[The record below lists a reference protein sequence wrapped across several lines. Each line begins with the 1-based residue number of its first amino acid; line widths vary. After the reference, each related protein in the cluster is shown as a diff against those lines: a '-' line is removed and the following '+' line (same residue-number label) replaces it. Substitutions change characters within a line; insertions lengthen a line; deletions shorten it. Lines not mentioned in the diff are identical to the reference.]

1 MKKYMFMAGLF
12 SLTLLACSDDDISSA
27 QSDSGSSTIENN
39 SSSSTSDLERSSSLL
54 EESSSSLEKVSSS
67 SKLEISSSSS
77 FHPLCKVSGDWGSRG
92 ECSEIWPRGDGDLW
106 SNGDLKVNTS
116 IYIDDTASFG
126 ERAGE
131 FFFETDSAEGGRS
144 QIVWSD
150 GKYVLPEFNGLLY
163 AIIQLVRGDLPYNP
177 FCNIG
182 FNIAGFDSSGLA
194 ISADISAWNG
204 LCVLYEG
211 SINPTIQ
218 LDLGDSVNQ
227 SIGYALPSVKV
238 SSQKEP
244 QCFEWNQF
252 KQLNLDEDVEIIS
265 GEAAA
270 KKVVRIVFHFQ
281 EKPNTEFD
289 GSEGIEFIAIGTNRD
304 E

>member
-126 ERAGE
+126 ERAVNS
-131 FFFETDSAEGGRS
+131 FSKQIPPKAEDHKSFGAMES
-144 QIVWSD
+144 M
-150 GKYVLPEFNGLLY
+150 
-163 AIIQLVRGDLPYNP
+163 
-177 FCNIG
+177 FCR
-182 FNIAGFDSSGLA
+182 
-194 ISADISAWNG
+194 
-204 LCVLYEG
+204 
-211 SINPTIQ
+211 
-218 LDLGDSVNQ
+218 
-227 SIGYALPSVKV
+227 
-238 SSQKEP
+238 
-244 QCFEWNQF
+244 
-252 KQLNLDEDVEIIS
+252 NLMAFS
-265 GEAAA
+265 M
-270 KKVVRIVFHFQ
+270 
-281 EKPNTEFD
+281 PLSNW
-289 GSEGIEFIAIGTNRD
+289 
-304 E
+304 

>member
-1 MKKYMFMAGLF
+1 MKKNMFMAGLF

-194 ISADISAWNG
+194 ISA
-204 LCVLYEG
+204 
-211 SINPTIQ
+211 
-218 LDLGDSVNQ
+218 

-244 QCFEWNQF
+244 KCFEWNQF

-281 EKPNTEFD
+281 EEPNTEFD